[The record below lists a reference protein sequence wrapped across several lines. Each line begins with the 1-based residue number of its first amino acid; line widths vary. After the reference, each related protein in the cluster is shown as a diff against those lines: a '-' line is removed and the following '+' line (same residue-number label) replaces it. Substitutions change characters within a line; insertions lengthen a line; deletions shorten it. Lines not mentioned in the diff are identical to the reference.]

1 MNSIILSLLLLSIA
15 LLIFYIKD
23 FFGIFVMVSMIFM
36 ISIDASV
43 IYIFYK
49 LGIEKIDIAIGIFL
63 GTILKVLFFTLI
75 TKTNE

>member
-1 MNSIILSLLLLSIA
+1 MNSVILSLLLLSIA

-23 FFGIFVMVSMIFM
+23 FFCIFVMVSMILM
-36 ISIDASV
+36 LSIDASV
-43 IYIFYK
+43 IYLFYK

-63 GTILKVLFFTLI
+63 GTILKVLFFALI